1 MRPGHCSRA
10 KQIRPSESCRVAREQ
25 TAGARRELESRLARF
40 LKGGLCF
47 CLFVTESNR
56 RYLRTTLYL
65 KRTAFGKRPPL
76 QFERPRVERAR
87 RRRRAALAPN
97 ATTATS
103 ARAAGARA
111 ARRSRP
117 HRRRRA
123 SKREA

>member
-10 KQIRPSESCRVAREQ
+10 EQIRQSESCRVAREQ

-65 KRTAFGKRPPL
+65 KRTAFGKR
-76 QFERPRVERAR
+76 
-87 RRRRAALAPN
+87 
-97 ATTATS
+97 
-103 ARAAGARA
+103 
-111 ARRSRP
+111 
-117 HRRRRA
+117 
-123 SKREA
+123 